1 MVFSLKIHTLS
12 FGYSYTIFLELI
24 IVNRYGKA
32 RPDATFPFDR
42 HNHEEQSLSKKE
54 SPSNPANAQEALLIQ
69 TYEKFKSL
77 NLNLDITRGKPCADQ
92 LDLSVELDGILA
104 GNYTSQAGIDC
115 RNYGGLDGLQEARE
129 IGSWLLDAPTDE
141 IIVGSNSS
149 LTFMYQ
155 YISQAHHHGL
165 EGDGSAWNTLDGGV
179 RFLCPTPGYDR
190 HFSICEHL
198 GIEMVAVAM
207 TGSGPDMD
215 QVEELIKNDPSIRG
229 IWCVPKYSNPTGDVY
244 SDETIQRIASL
255 GKIAASDF
263 RVFWDN
269 AYSVHD
275 LTDQT
280 EHIADIRQLSL
291 KAGTE
296 HNLVQ
301 FASTSKI
308 TFAGAGI
315 SFLSSTK
322 SNLKTFTDHLGYRSI
337 GPDKINQLR
346 HARFFEQEPQLKAHM
361 KKHAAIIQPKF
372 TRVLELLDRELGDEF
387 DASWTRPTG
396 GYFISFNTRPG
407 LAKEVVK
414 LCAEAGVK
422 LTPAGASFP
431 YGKDPQD
438 SNIRLAPT
446 LPSIDDLDQA
456 IRVFIA
462 CVKLATARSAD

>member
-1 MVFSLKIHTLS
+1 MSPK
-12 FGYSYTIFLELI
+12 
-24 IVNRYGKA
+24 
-32 RPDATFPFDR
+32 
-42 HNHEEQSLSKKE
+42 Q
-54 SPSNPANAQEALLIQ
+54 SPSQPLKAQEASLLE

-77 NLNLDITRGKPCADQ
+77 NLSLDITRGKPCSEQ

-104 GNYTSQAGIDC
+104 GNYISQEGVDC
-115 RNYGGLDGLQEARE
+115 RNYGGLDGLQEAKE

-141 IIVGSNSS
+141 IMVGSNSS

-165 EGDGSAWNTLDGGV
+165 EGDGSAWNLLNGGV

-198 GIEMVAVAM
+198 GIEMTPVGM
-207 TGSGPDMD
+207 TGYGPDMD
-215 QVEELIKNDPSIRG
+215 QVEELLRNDPSIRG
-229 IWCVPKYSNPTGDVY
+229 LWCVPKYSNPTGDIY
-244 SDETIQRIASL
+244 SNETIQRIAQL
-255 GKIAASDF
+255 GKLAASDF

-275 LTDQT
+275 LTDQPAK
-280 EHIADIRQLSL
+280 IANIRQLSL
-291 KAGTE
+291 EAGTE

-315 SFLSSTK
+315 SFLASTK
-322 SNLKTFTDHLGYRSI
+322 KNLKIFMDHLGFRSI

-346 HARFFEQEPQLKAHM
+346 HARFFTEQQQLKSHM
-361 KKHAAIIQPKF
+361 KKHAAIIKPKF
-372 TRVLELLDRELGDEF
+372 NRVLELLNEELGSELGDQTV
-387 DASWTRPTG
+387 ANWTQPEG
-396 GYFISFNTRPG
+396 GYFISFNTQPG

-414 LCAEAGVK
+414 LCADAGVK

-431 YGKDPQD
+431 YGNDPED
-438 SNIRLAPT
+438 RNIRLAPT
-446 LPSIDDLDQA
+446 LPTIEELDQA
-456 IRVFIA
+456 IRVFIV
-462 CVKLATARSAD
+462 CVKLATARSTH

>member
-1 MVFSLKIHTLS
+1 MSPEAPLQ
-12 FGYSYTIFLELI
+12 
-24 IVNRYGKA
+24 KA
-32 RPDATFPFDR
+32 Y
-42 HNHEEQSLSKKE
+42 EQ
-54 SPSNPANAQEALLIQ
+54 
-69 TYEKFKSL
+69 FKSL
-77 NLNLDITRGKPCADQ
+77 NLNLDITRGKPCSEQ
-92 LDLSVELDGILA
+92 LDLSVKLDGILN
-104 GNYTSQAGIDC
+104 GNYISDEGIDC
-115 RNYGGLDGLQEARE
+115 RNYGGLGGLQEARK
-129 IGSWLLDAPTDE
+129 IGTWLLDSPSDE

-165 EGDGSAWNTLDGGV
+165 EGDGSAWNSFENGV

-198 GIEMVAVAM
+198 GIEMIPVAM
-207 TGSGPDMD
+207 TGNGPNMD
-215 QVEELIKNDPSIRG
+215 QVEALMRSDDSIRG
-229 IWCVPKYSNPTGDVY
+229 LWCVPKYANPSGDVY
-244 SDETIQRIASL
+244 SDETVARIAKL
-255 GKIAASDF
+255 GALAASDF

-275 LTDQT
+275 LTDQPAK
-280 EHIADIRQLSL
+280 IADIRQLSL
-291 KAGTE
+291 DAGTE
-296 HNLVQ
+296 NNLVQ

-322 SNLKTFTDHLGYRSI
+322 KNLKIFTDHLGFRSI

-346 HARFFEQEPQLKAHM
+346 HARFFETQADLNQHM

-372 TRVLELLDRELGDEF
+372 NRVLELLNTELGDQTGVT
-387 DASWTRPTG
+387 WTQPKG
-396 GYFISFNTRPG
+396 GYFISFNTQPG

-431 YGKDPQD
+431 YGNDPQD

-446 LPSIDDLDQA
+446 FPTIDDVDQA

-462 CVKLATARSAD
+462 CVKLATARLTA

>member
-1 MVFSLKIHTLS
+1 MSH
-12 FGYSYTIFLELI
+12 
-24 IVNRYGKA
+24 
-32 RPDATFPFDR
+32 
-42 HNHEEQSLSKKE
+42 KE
-54 SPSNPANAQEALLIQ
+54 SSLNPLKAQEESLFQI
-69 TYEKFKSL
+69 YEGFKSL
-77 NLNLDITRGKPCADQ
+77 NLNLDITRGKPCSDQ

-104 GNYTSQAGIDC
+104 GNYTSQQGIDC

-165 EGDGSAWNTLDGGV
+165 EGDDSAWNQLEGGV

-198 GIEMVAVAM
+198 GIEMIPVGM
-207 TGSGPDMD
+207 TGNGPDMD
-215 QVEELIKNDPSIRG
+215 QIEALLKADPSIRG
-229 IWCVPKYSNPTGDVY
+229 LWCVPKYSNPTGDIY
-244 SDETIQRIASL
+244 SDETIQRIANL
-255 GKIAASDF
+255 GKLAASDF
-263 RVFWDN
+263 RIFWDN

-275 LTDQT
+275 LTDQPAN
-280 EHIADIRQLSL
+280 IANIRQLSL
-291 KAGTE
+291 EAGTE
-296 HNLVQ
+296 SNLVQ

-315 SFLSSTK
+315 SFLSSTQK
-322 SNLKTFTDHLGYRSI
+322 NIKIFTDHLGFRSI

-346 HARFFEQEPQLKAHM
+346 HARFFTQQQQLTSHM
-361 KKHAAIIQPKF
+361 KKHAAIIKPKF
-372 TRVLELLDRELGDEF
+372 TRVLELLDSELGDQTG
-387 DASWTRPTG
+387 STWTRPEG

-431 YGKDPQD
+431 YGKDPED

-446 LPSIDDLDQA
+446 LPTIDELDQA
-456 IRVFIA
+456 IQVFVV
-462 CVKLATARSAD
+462 CVKLATARLSD